1 MKKLSLLLIG
11 LLLIPSLLLTS
22 CDKGDDP
29 DVVITPTFT
38 VLKDYMINN
47 NLDIDKIIKSP
58 AGAMFVQGAP
68 ANDDA
73 LALTAFLAKYYIID
87 IRTAEAF
94 AAGHIQG
101 AKNVPFANILAE
113 GAAAGSKPVLVVCYT
128 GQTACYATALM
139 RMYGFS
145 ETQALKWGMS
155 GWNPTTAG
163 PWNNA
168 TGDIAKDSPN
178 WKYTAAPAPMVY
190 SDPAISS
197 LSQDGATI
205 LKSRVELAVQDGFK
219 TVKNSDVLANP
230 NNYFI
235 NNYFNSE
242 DYLAFGHL
250 DTANKILP
258 LTLADNSYKGLNPAA
273 GAKIATYCY
282 TGQTSAVV
290 TACLRVLGYD
300 AYSLSFGMNGLYHSN
315 TAWKS
320 NQWNVDSKPK
330 TLPLVQ

>member
-1 MKKLSLLLIG
+1 MRKLSLLLIG

-29 DVVITPTFT
+29 DVVLTPTFT

-47 NLDIDKIIKSP
+47 NLDIDKILTSP
-58 AGAMFVQGAP
+58 AGAKFVQGAP
-68 ANDDA
+68 AEAD
-73 LALTAFLAKYYIID
+73 LATFLAKYYIID
-87 IRTAEAF
+87 IRGAADF
-94 AAGHIQG
+94 AANHIQG

-113 GAAAGSKPVLVVCYT
+113 GAAAGTKPVLVVCYT

-155 GWNPTTAG
+155 GWNPATAG
-163 PWNNA
+163 SWNNN

-205 LKSRVELAVQDGFK
+205 LKSRVELAVQEGFK

-235 NNYFNSE
+235 NNYFSSA
-242 DYLAFGHL
+242 DYTAFGHF

-258 LTLADNSYKGLNPAA
+258 LTLADNSYKGLNPAP

-315 TAWKS
+315 SAWTS
-320 NQWNVDSKPK
+320 NQWGVDSKPK
-330 TLPLVQ
+330 NLPLVQ